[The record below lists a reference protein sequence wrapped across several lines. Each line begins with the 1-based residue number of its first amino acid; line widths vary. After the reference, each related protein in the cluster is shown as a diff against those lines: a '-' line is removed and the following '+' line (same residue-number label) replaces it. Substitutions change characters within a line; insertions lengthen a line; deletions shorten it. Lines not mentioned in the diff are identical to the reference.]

1 MNSSYNVHYFIDRI
15 DKHHERQN
23 AIFEYSW
30 ITCIDTLIIETSIIT
45 LHEEGMLG
53 SQMKWAKFLSANLP
67 KVDET
72 NQNEEEKEESNEE
85 VY

>member
-1 MNSSYNVHYFIDRI
+1 M
-15 DKHHERQN
+15 
-23 AIFEYSW
+23 
-30 ITCIDTLIIETSIIT
+30 
-45 LHEEGMLG
+45 G

-85 VY
+85 VHRFINSRNPTF